1 MPHPNAGFGGG
12 CKIVMPGVCSYR
24 SVAEHHYTWLR
35 HRKSRVNV
43 LDGNSFYEEIADA
56 GQLARLA
63 FKLDFIINEK
73 KEVIRAF
80 AGDPVAEHREAARFA
95 ASLYLVPLPKLAD
108 VTITAAFPLEVGVQ
122 ATKALAM
129 AGFCT
134 RYGGTIIWV
143 APQREA
149 GSIMPLVKEM
159 ASAESAAAFHRR
171 LIAGDVPDALKSL
184 GISYVMQV
192 VAFKQLAENFNV
204 IHVTDGIAPEQVRMM
219 KFAYAPN
226 MKEAI
231 DQAAKTTPAADVAI
245 FPSGGTIIPEVAK
258 QAS

>member
-1 MPHPNAGFGGG
+1 
-12 CKIVMPGVCSYR
+12 
-24 SVAEHHYTWLR
+24 
-35 HRKSRVNV
+35 V
-43 LDGNSFYEEIADA
+43 LDGNSFYEDIADA

-73 KEVIRAF
+73 REVIQAF

-95 ASLYLVPLPKLAD
+95 ASLYLVPLPKPAD
-108 VTITAAFPLEVGVQ
+108 VTITAAFPLEIGVQ

-134 RYGGTIIWV
+134 KFGGTIIWV
-143 APQREA
+143 APQKEA

-159 ASAESAAAFHRR
+159 ASAESATDFHRR
-171 LIAGDVPDALKSL
+171 LIVGNVPDDLKSL

-204 IHVTDGIAPEQVRMM
+204 IHVTDGISPEQVRMM
-219 KFAYAPN
+219 KFAYAPT

-231 DQAAKTTPAADVAI
+231 DQVAKMRPAADVAI
-245 FPSGGTIIPEVAK
+245 FPSGGTIIPEVAE
-258 QAS
+258 